1 MRKILMI
8 YLWGQVIF
16 SVCVILFGA
25 GYAIRCLV
33 ETLRSTDGRPGY
45 IFVWLFS
52 IMAYVGWRLM
62 FRASIEELRE
72 ERKRGCK

>member
-1 MRKILMI
+1 MA
-8 YLWGQVIF
+8 YLWWQVIF

-25 GYAIRCLV
+25 SYAIRCLV
-33 ETLRSTDGRPGY
+33 ETLKSNDGRPGY

-62 FRASIEELRE
+62 FRASIEELRD
-72 ERKRGCK
+72 ERKRGRK